1 MSNLSVQQQQ
11 QLSLYLK
18 KNPKISREKAIKLLF
33 GGGAK
38 VSSDKGLAVE
48 HKKNSAQ
55 AQTIYLQSGRKV
67 VYTRLKNGGLA
78 CKYYGADGTQL
89 KPEYFK
95 KVEGNI
101 SISADGTSYTITKNG
116 KKSKPIKAKDA
127 KLGVIDQ
134 NIVKLNNQEKR
145 LKKSKKEQGF
155 IGKGWDWLKNKT
167 GIGDSSDK
175 AQTQID
181 AERKLLMQM
190 RKSGAKISKSEFEKI
205 TGQKCT
211 PANMKKFQQGDFSQ
225 AAKKVSGYQEG
236 QEMAVDVA
244 ADVVSGVAAFGIYT
258 AAVASSPF
266 TGGTSIAL
274 GVAAAAGT
282 GALIKSGIKAA
293 DAFSGGRKY
302 TFDNLKK
309 DAGTG
314 SVSGVLAP
322 LTGGVGGAVGKTVAT
337 KFGLQTVKTVS
348 KEIAEDVVE
357 NSFKQT
363 LKTSL
368 MSPGAFKYVGEGVGK
383 KTLAYGSE
391 IVSEG
396 AVYGG
401 IDSGART
408 AINGGS
414 FSDVM
419 QSAKEGALTAP
430 IFGGLLK
437 GTGYVLSRGVGK
449 NFVKK
454 GVEFIEEKLKTKSS
468 RTQIKDKINSG
479 NKVYSGK
486 QSIPSGKLGASDFW
500 LDEAGQVHFKPGRQ
514 QPKADD
520 RKLLG
525 YNEDGI
531 PIFKGDMENDKSL
544 SNIIKKIKQKLLTK
558 ETQNINEIGTK
569 IGQPIKVDL
578 DKIKIEKTQ
587 FSVNFYD
594 EFGNSLG
601 DVQYTISNKNVL
613 KFEGLHSYVEGCGI
627 GTKLINEL
635 KKIAQ
640 SNGCN
645 KICADASPST
655 GAGNRPLTNIP
666 FYYKVGFKATNPETH
681 KQILDC
687 LNNNKPIPYELNFF
701 THIELDV

>member
-1 MSNLSVQQQQ
+1 MKKRLICFSGGENQSVGKGVTLEHSTQRA
-11 QLSLYLK
+11 QL
-18 KNPKISREKAIKLLF
+18 
-33 GGGAK
+33 
-38 VSSDKGLAVE
+38 
-48 HKKNSAQ
+48 
-55 AQTIYLQSGRKV
+55 QTIYLQSGRKII
-67 VYTRLKNGGLA
+67 YTKLKDGRMA

-95 KVEGNI
+95 KVEGQI
-101 SISADGTSYTITKNG
+101 SISPDGASYTVTKNG
-116 KKSKPIKAKDA
+116 KTSKPIKAKNPA
-127 KLGVIDQ
+127 LGQIDQ

-145 LKKSKKEQGF
+145 LKKTQKEQGF
-155 IGKGWDWLKNKT
+155 IGKGWNWFKNKT
-167 GIGDSSDK
+167 GIGDGSDK
-175 AQTQID
+175 AQNQIN
-181 AERKLLMQM
+181 AERDMLKQL
-190 RKSGAKISKSEFEKI
+190 RKPNTKIDSKQFEKI
-205 TGQKCT
+205 TGQKYT
-211 PANMKKFQQGDFSQ
+211 KANLEKFKKGELSQ
-225 AAKKVSGYQEG
+225 ASQKVTGYQEG

-244 ADVVSGVAAFGIYT
+244 ADVISGVASFTTYT
-258 AAVASSPF
+258 VAVAAAPF
-266 TGGTSIAL
+266 TGGASIAL
-274 GVAAAAGT
+274 GVAVAAGT
-282 GALIKSGIKAA
+282 GALVKSGVKAA

-302 TFDNLKK
+302 TFDDFKK

-314 SVSGVLAP
+314 AVSGMLAP
-322 LTGGVGGAVGKTVAT
+322 VTSGIGGAVGKVVAT
-337 KFGLQTVKTVS
+337 KLGLQTVKTVG

-368 MSPGAFKYVGEGVGK
+368 QNPGAFKFVGEGVGK

-486 QSIPSGKLGASDFW
+486 QPIPSGKLGASDFW
-500 LDEAGQVHFKPGRQ
+500 IDEAGQVHFKPGRQ

-531 PIFKGDMENDKSL
+531 PIFEGNMENDKSL

-587 FSVNFYD
+587 FGVNFYD
-594 EFGNSLG
+594 EFGNNLG

>member
-1 MSNLSVQQQQ
+1 M
-11 QLSLYLK
+11 
-18 KNPKISREKAIKLLF
+18 
-33 GGGAK
+33 
-38 VSSDKGLAVE
+38 
-48 HKKNSAQ
+48 
-55 AQTIYLQSGRKV
+55 QSGRKV
-67 VYTRLKNGGLA
+67 VYTKLKDGRLA

-95 KVEGNI
+95 KVEGQI
-101 SISADGTSYTITKNG
+101 SISPDGASYTVTKNG
-116 KKSKPIKAKDA
+116 KTSKPIKAKNPA
-127 KLGVIDQ
+127 LGQIDQ

-145 LKKSKKEQGF
+145 LKKTQKEQGF
-155 IGKGWDWLKNKT
+155 IGNGWDWFKNKT
-167 GIGDSSDK
+167 GIGDGSDK
-175 AQTQID
+175 AQNQIN
-181 AERKLLMQM
+181 AERDMLKQL
-190 RKSGAKISKSEFEKI
+190 RKPNTKIDSKQFEKI
-205 TGQKCT
+205 TGQKYT
-211 PANMKKFQQGDFSQ
+211 KANVEKFKKGELSQ
-225 AAKKVSGYQEG
+225 ASQKVTGYQEG
-236 QEMAVDVA
+236 QEMAVDVV
-244 ADVVSGVAAFGIYT
+244 ADVASGVASFTTYT
-258 AAVASSPF
+258 VAVAAAPF
-266 TGGTSIAL
+266 TGGASIAL
-274 GVAAAAGT
+274 SVAVAAGT
-282 GALIKSGIKAA
+282 GALVKSGVKAA

-302 TFDNLKK
+302 TFDDFKK

-314 SVSGVLAP
+314 AVSGMLAP
-322 LTGGVGGAVGKTVAT
+322 VTSGIGGAVGKTVAT
-337 KFGLQTVKTVS
+337 KLGLQTVKTVG

-368 MSPGAFKYVGEGVGK
+368 QNPGAFKFVGEGAGK

-396 AVYGG
+396 VVYGG

-419 QSAKEGALTAP
+419 QSAKEGALKAP

-500 LDEAGQVHFKPGRQ
+500 IDEAGQVHFKPGRQ

-531 PIFKGDMENDKSL
+531 PIFKGDMEKDKSL
-544 SNIIKKIKQKLLTK
+544 SNIIKKMKQKLLTK

>member
-1 MSNLSVQQQQ
+1 M
-11 QLSLYLK
+11 
-18 KNPKISREKAIKLLF
+18 
-33 GGGAK
+33 
-38 VSSDKGLAVE
+38 
-48 HKKNSAQ
+48 
-55 AQTIYLQSGRKV
+55 
-67 VYTRLKNGGLA
+67 
-78 CKYYGADGTQL
+78 
-89 KPEYFK
+89 
-95 KVEGNI
+95 
-101 SISADGTSYTITKNG
+101 
-116 KKSKPIKAKDA
+116 
-127 KLGVIDQ
+127 
-134 NIVKLNNQEKR
+134 
-145 LKKSKKEQGF
+145 
-155 IGKGWDWLKNKT
+155 
-167 GIGDSSDK
+167 
-175 AQTQID
+175 
-181 AERKLLMQM
+181 
-190 RKSGAKISKSEFEKI
+190 
-205 TGQKCT
+205 
-211 PANMKKFQQGDFSQ
+211 
-225 AAKKVSGYQEG
+225 
-236 QEMAVDVA
+236 
-244 ADVVSGVAAFGIYT
+244 
-258 AAVASSPF
+258 
-266 TGGTSIAL
+266 
-274 GVAAAAGT
+274 
-282 GALIKSGIKAA
+282 
-293 DAFSGGRKY
+293 
-302 TFDNLKK
+302 
-309 DAGTG
+309 
-314 SVSGVLAP
+314 LAP
-322 LTGGVGGAVGKTVAT
+322 VTSGVGGAVGKTVAT
-337 KFGLQTVKTVS
+337 KFGLQTVKTVG

-368 MSPGAFKYVGEGVGK
+368 MSPGAFKFVGEGVGK

-486 QSIPSGKLGASDFW
+486 QPIPSGKLGASDFW
-500 LDEAGQVHFKPGRQ
+500 FDEAGQVHFKPGRQ

>member
-1 MSNLSVQQQQ
+1 M
-11 QLSLYLK
+11 
-18 KNPKISREKAIKLLF
+18 
-33 GGGAK
+33 
-38 VSSDKGLAVE
+38 
-48 HKKNSAQ
+48 
-55 AQTIYLQSGRKV
+55 QSGRKV
-67 VYTRLKNGGLA
+67 VYTKLKDGRMA

-95 KVEGNI
+95 KVEGQI
-101 SISADGTSYTITKNG
+101 SISPDGASYTVTKNG
-116 KKSKPIKAKDA
+116 KTSKPIKAKNPA
-127 KLGVIDQ
+127 LGQIDQ

-145 LKKSKKEQGF
+145 LKKTQKEQGF
-155 IGKGWDWLKNKT
+155 IGKGWDWFKNKT
-167 GIGDSSDK
+167 GIGDGSDK
-175 AQTQID
+175 AQNQIN
-181 AERKLLMQM
+181 AERDMLKQL
-190 RKSGAKISKSEFEKI
+190 RKPNTKIDSKQFEKI
-205 TGQKCT
+205 TGQKYT
-211 PANMKKFQQGDFSQ
+211 KANLEKFKKGELSQ
-225 AAKKVSGYQEG
+225 ASQKVTGYQEG

-244 ADVVSGVAAFGIYT
+244 ADVISGVASFTTYT
-258 AAVASSPF
+258 VAVAAAPF
-266 TGGTSIAL
+266 TGGASIAL
-274 GVAAAAGT
+274 GVAVAAGT
-282 GALIKSGIKAA
+282 GALVKSGVKAA

-302 TFDNLKK
+302 TFDDFKK

-314 SVSGVLAP
+314 AVSGMLAP
-322 LTGGVGGAVGKTVAT
+322 VTSGIGGAVGKVVAT
-337 KFGLQTVKTVS
+337 KLGLQTVKTVG

-368 MSPGAFKYVGEGVGK
+368 QNPGAFKFVGEGVGK

-486 QSIPSGKLGASDFW
+486 QPIPSGKLGASDFW
-500 LDEAGQVHFKPGRQ
+500 IDEAGQVHFKPGRQ

-531 PIFKGDMENDKSL
+531 PIFEGNMENDKSL

-587 FSVNFYD
+587 FGVNFYD